1 MQRPIFSSSELN
13 ANSSV
18 QDSRSGD
25 IAKRTEL
32 LISIPLSDYGRLHK
46 RKITFVKLKRKIGCN
61 SPKEHTDGLDVGC
74 VPGNPI

>member
-1 MQRPIFSSSELN
+1 MQSPIFSSSELN

-32 LISIPLSDYGRLHK
+32 LISIPLSEYGRLH
-46 RKITFVKLKRKIGCN
+46 
-61 SPKEHTDGLDVGC
+61 
-74 VPGNPI
+74 